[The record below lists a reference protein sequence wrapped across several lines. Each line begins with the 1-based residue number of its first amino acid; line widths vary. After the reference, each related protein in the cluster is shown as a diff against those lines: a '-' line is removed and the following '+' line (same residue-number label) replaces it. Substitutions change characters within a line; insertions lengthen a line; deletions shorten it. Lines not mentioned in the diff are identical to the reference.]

1 VACRKLTAVFVEAVV
16 VVLAGAGFA
25 FAANELSPH
34 GLFLARDYFPKSTN
48 VVITSSTPPVT
59 SSNAAAPS
67 VATNEN
73 PEIAEADQRI
83 RGKGLQPLD
92 LAEVEKLFHD
102 PRYMQGLVIF
112 IDARTGGYY
121 ATSHITGAYPLD
133 YYHPEKDLAADIAPC
148 DNAEQVVVY
157 CSGGECE
164 DADSTAIMLQ
174 KSGVPA
180 QKIFVYSGGF
190 DEWSAKHLP
199 LEQGA
204 RNSGVEAK

>member
-1 VACRKLTAVFVEAVV
+1 MA

-25 FAANELSPH
+25 FAANELSPR

-48 VVITSSTPPVT
+48 VAVSLPPRPGTSSKTVAP
-59 SSNAAAPS
+59 AAA
-67 VATNEN
+67 ANEN

-92 LAEVEKLFHD
+92 LAEVERLFHD

-121 ATSHITGAYPLD
+121 AASHITGAYPLD
-133 YYHPEKDLAADIAPC
+133 YYHPEKDLADDIAPC

-164 DADSTAIMLQ
+164 DAESTAIMLQ

-180 QKIFVYSGGF
+180 QKIFVYGGGF